1 LLEKGADVNSKNF
14 KGIYAL
20 FWLLT
25 AARSDLC
32 TISSAGESPLH
43 LAVTSDEAKMA
54 MLLLE
59 KGASVGSRDSE
70 GLTPLHRAAQSSDDK
85 GCISMLIKAG
95 AGTL

>member
-1 LLEKGADVNSKNF
+1 LAESLLEG
-14 KGIYAL
+14 
-20 FWLLT
+20 LT
-25 AARSDLC
+25 FQSLSL
-32 TISSAGESPLH
+32 SSAGESPLH

-95 AGTL
+95 AGTLSLKICRVAHVLCHGES

>member
-1 LLEKGADVNSKNF
+1 M
-14 KGIYAL
+14 
-20 FWLLT
+20 
-25 AARSDLC
+25 
-32 TISSAGESPLH
+32 
-43 LAVTSDEAKMA
+43 AVTSDEAKMA

>member
-1 LLEKGADVNSKNF
+1 MRSFGLSPLKG
-14 KGIYAL
+14 
-20 FWLLT
+20 LT
-25 AARSDLC
+25 LQSHL
-32 TISSAGESPLH
+32 SSAGESPLH